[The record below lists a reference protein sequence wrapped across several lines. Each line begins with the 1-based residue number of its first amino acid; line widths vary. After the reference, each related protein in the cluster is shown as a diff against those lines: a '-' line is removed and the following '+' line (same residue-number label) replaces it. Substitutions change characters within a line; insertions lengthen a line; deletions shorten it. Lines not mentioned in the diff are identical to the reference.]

1 MIPQQKHPHIGAN
14 RHMSIGQT
22 VKVIVDRPMGSYHPT
37 HKDLYYPV
45 NYGYIPGIFAPDG
58 EEQDAYILGIS
69 EPVTEF
75 VGQVIAVIH
84 RYDDIEEK
92 WVVAPV
98 GMTFTKEE
106 IAAQTAFQEQYF
118 KTEIRMEK
126 S

>member
-1 MIPQQKHPHIGAN
+1 
-14 RHMSIGQT
+14 MSIGQT
-22 VKVIVDRPMGSYHPT
+22 VKVIVDRPMGSYHPK

-58 EEQDAYILGIS
+58 EEQDAYLLGVS

-106 IAAQTAFQEQYF
+106 IALQTAFQEQYF
-118 KTEIRMEK
+118 KTEIRMVLPKK
-126 S
+126 SKRGIFSDM

>member
-1 MIPQQKHPHIGAN
+1 MELRERII
-14 RHMSIGQT
+14 RELLGQM
-22 VKVIVDRPMGSYHPT
+22 VHVEVDRPIGYQHG
-37 HKDLYYPV
+37 DIVYPI
-45 NYGYIPGIFAPDG
+45 NYGYIPGVIAGDG
-58 EEQDAYILGIS
+58 EEQDAYILGVS

-106 IAAQTAFQEQYF
+106 IAAQTAFQEQYS